1 MKRLFFILIIIITAF
16 NYGFAQPQQN
26 RFEKIHAAKVSYIT
40 DRLNLSSDQA
50 ARFWPVYN
58 QYEDALKSLRKSYFD
73 KYGQGQGKN
82 LSEADSRRYIDD
94 NLNFQEAQL
103 NLKRKYKD
111 EFLKVLSPQQ
121 LAQLYQAERDFKNLL
136 LQQLKD
142 KNETKK

>member
-1 MKRLFFILIIIITAF
+1 MKRLLLIILIIAGA
-16 NYGFAQPQQN
+16 NSGFAQPQKD
-26 RFEKIHAAKVSYIT
+26 RFERIHAAKVSYIT

-58 QYEDALKSLRKSYFD
+58 QYEDAIRSLRKSYFD

-82 LSEADSRRYIDD
+82 LSEAESRKYIDD

-111 EFLKVLSPQQ
+111 EFLKVLTPQQ
-121 LAQLYQAERDFKNLL
+121 LAQLYQAERDFKGLL
-136 LQQLKD
+136 LQQLKE
-142 KNETKK
+142 KNETKR

>member
-1 MKRLFFILIIIITAF
+1 MKRLLLILLIIAGATA
-16 NYGFAQPQQN
+16 GFAQPQKD
-26 RFEKIHAAKVSYIT
+26 RFERIHAAKVSYIT

-58 QYEDALKSLRKSYFD
+58 QYEDAIRSLRKSYFD

-82 LSEADSRRYIDD
+82 LNDAESRKYIDD

-111 EFLKVLSPQQ
+111 EFLKVLTPQQ
-121 LAQLYQAERDFKNLL
+121 LAQLYQAERDFKGLL
-136 LQQLKD
+136 LQQLKE

>member
-1 MKRLFFILIIIITAF
+1 MKRLLLIILIIAGFTAS
-16 NYGFAQPQQN
+16 NAQPQKE
-26 RFEKIHAAKVSYIT
+26 RFERIHAAKVSYIT
-40 DRLNLSSDQA
+40 DKLNLTSEQA

-58 QYEDALKSLRKSYFD
+58 QYDDAIRSLRRSYFD
-73 KYGQGQGKN
+73 KYGQPGQNKT
-82 LSEADSRRYIDD
+82 LSEAESRKYIDD

-111 EFLKVLSPQQ
+111 EFLKVLTPQQ
-121 LAQLYQAERDFKNLL
+121 LAQLYQAERDFKGLL